1 MAFEN
6 VVDTIRTY
14 QTCRMVLEQ
23 LSYHELIRLRG
34 MVADELCHR
43 RLKKEACI
51 QAKVEDI
58 KKEIAE
64 YELDINVEITW
75 HPADLLL

>member
-1 MAFEN
+1 MTFEN

-23 LSYHELIRLRG
+23 LSYHELMRLRG
-34 MVADELCHR
+34 MVDDELCR
-43 RLKKEACI
+43 IRLKKEACI
-51 QAKVEDI
+51 SAKIEDI

-64 YELDINVEITW
+64 YELDINVEIT
-75 HPADLLL
+75 

>member
-6 VVDTIRTY
+6 VMDTIRTY

-23 LSYHELIRLRG
+23 LSYHELIRLRD
-34 MVADELCHR
+34 MTDDELCR
-43 RLKKEACI
+43 RRVKKEACI
-51 QAKVEDI
+51 YAKVEDI

-64 YELDINVEITW
+64 YELNINVELT
-75 HPADLLL
+75 

>member
-6 VVDTIRTY
+6 VMDTIRTY

-23 LSYHELIRLRG
+23 LSYHELIRLHN
-34 MVADELCHR
+34 MTDDELCHR

-51 QAKVEDI
+51 RAKVEEI
-58 KKEIAE
+58 KKEISD
-64 YELDINVEITW
+64 YELDINIEIT
-75 HPADLLL
+75 

>member
-6 VVDTIRTY
+6 VMDVIRTY

-23 LSYHELIRLRG
+23 LSYHELIRLRN
-34 MVADELCHR
+34 MTNDELCHR
-43 RLKKEACI
+43 RLKKEASI

-58 KKEIAE
+58 KKEIDE
-64 YELDINVEITW
+64 YELDINVELT
-75 HPADLLL
+75 

>member
-34 MVADELCHR
+34 MVGDEICHR
-43 RLKKEACI
+43 KLKKEACI

-58 KKEIAE
+58 KKEIDE
-64 YELDINVEITW
+64 YELDINVEIT
-75 HPADLLL
+75 

>member
-6 VVDTIRTY
+6 VIDTIRTY
-14 QTCRMVLEQ
+14 QTCCMVLEQ
-23 LSYHELIRLRG
+23 LSYHELVRLRC
-34 MVADELCHR
+34 MADDELCRR

-58 KKEIAE
+58 KKEIEE
-64 YELDINVEITW
+64 YELDINVEIT
-75 HPADLLL
+75 

>member
-6 VVDTIRTY
+6 TINTIRTI
-14 QTCRMVLEQ
+14 QTCQIVLEQ
-23 LSYHELIRLRG
+23 LTYYDLIRLRN
-34 MVADELCHR
+34 MTDDEIYRR

-58 KKEIAE
+58 KKEIEE
-64 YELDINVEITW
+64 YELGINIEIT
-75 HPADLLL
+75 

>member
-23 LSYHELIRLRG
+23 LSYHELIRLEK
-34 MVADELCHR
+34 MVADEIYKKR
-43 RLKKEACI
+43 AQREAVIKERVEELKKQI
-51 QAKVEDI
+51 N
-58 KKEIAE
+58 E
-64 YELDINVEITW
+64 YELDINIEIT
-75 HPADLLL
+75 

>member
-6 VVDTIRTY
+6 VTETIRTY
-14 QTCRMVLEQ
+14 QTCRIVLEQ

-34 MVADELCHR
+34 MTDDELYR
-43 RLKKEACI
+43 RRVKKEACI

-64 YELDINVEITW
+64 YELDINVEIT
-75 HPADLLL
+75 

>member
-6 VVDTIRTY
+6 VMDTIRTY
-14 QTCRMVLEQ
+14 QTCRIVLEQ

-34 MVADELCHR
+34 MTDDELCR
-43 RLKKEACI
+43 RKCAKEAWI

-58 KKEIAE
+58 KKEIDE
-64 YELDINVEITW
+64 YDLDINIEIT
-75 HPADLLL
+75 

>member
-6 VVDTIRTY
+6 VMDTIRTY

-23 LSYHELIRLRG
+23 LSYHELVRLRN
-34 MVADELCHR
+34 MADDELCR
-43 RLKKEACI
+43 RKVKKEASI
-51 QAKVEDI
+51 YAKVEDI

-64 YELDINVEITW
+64 YELDINVEIT
-75 HPADLLL
+75 

>member
-23 LSYHELIRLRG
+23 LSYHELMRLRG
-34 MVADELCHR
+34 MTDDELCRR

-64 YELDINVEITW
+64 YELDINVEIS
-75 HPADLLL
+75 

>member
-6 VVDTIRTY
+6 VMDTIRTY

-23 LSYHELIRLRG
+23 LSYHELVRLRN
-34 MVADELCHR
+34 MADDELCR
-43 RLKKEACI
+43 RRVKKEACI
-51 QAKVEDI
+51 YAKVEDI

-64 YELDINVEITW
+64 YELDINIEIT
-75 HPADLLL
+75 